1 MRFQP
6 GQSGNPAGRPPG
18 SLNRMTLAVEAA
30 MAEDAEEVVASIRDR
45 AKNGE
50 PAAMRLYMDRVLPTG
65 RNRPLAI
72 ELPVVKTPDDAEA
85 ALAAVTGE
93 LAAGNLTIA
102 EFSALIAAVDRM
114 VRVAE
119 RVWNFR
125 RSRRYAAARDAIL
138 LGSDDEKAAPLDDL
152 QSEETEAQEAPQTPE
167 KPPAPLYSPVNSG
180 TSAAAERAGTTTGR
194 EEAVRESTAPPLPLA
209 A

>member
-1 MRFQP
+1 
-6 GQSGNPAGRPPG
+6 
-18 SLNRMTLAVEAA
+18 

-50 PAAMRLYMDRVLPTG
+50 PAAMRLYMERVLPTG

-72 ELPVVKTPDDAEA
+72 ELPVIKTPDDAEA
-85 ALAAVTGE
+85 ALAVVTGE

-125 RSRRYAAARDAIL
+125 RSRRYAAARDAML
-138 LGSDDEKAAPLDDL
+138 LGSDDEAVATDGRQAG
-152 QSEETEAQEAPQTPE
+152 QSEAPEAPQAPE
-167 KPPAPLYSPVNSG
+167 KPPAPLYSPVNWG
-180 TSAAAERAGTTTGR
+180 TPAAAEGAGATPGR
-194 EEAVRESTAPPLPLA
+194 EEAVRESAAPPLPLA